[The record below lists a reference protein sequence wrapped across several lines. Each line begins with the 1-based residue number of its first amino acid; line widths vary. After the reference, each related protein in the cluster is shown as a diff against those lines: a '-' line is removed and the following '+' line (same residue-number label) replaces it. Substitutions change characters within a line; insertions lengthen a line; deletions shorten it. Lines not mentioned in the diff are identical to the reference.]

1 MLTINVFF
9 IHTWFEGLHIVMLF
23 FKTETTLSY
32 FWGLFAAYSIVCVFL
47 TSTVARAVTLERI
60 LTYQT
65 YVVKHDE
72 KRREYD
78 ANYLRRIISN
88 RTIGIVAAENVQR
101 KW

>member
-1 MLTINVFF
+1 ML
-9 IHTWFEGLHIVMLF
+9 LLR
-23 FKTETTLSY
+23 L
-32 FWGLFAAYSIVCVFL
+32 L

-101 KW
+101 KWQIPLTLLWLKM